1 METIDLLVKGLR
13 SSPIAKGRIRFLIL
27 SLQSLSFSP
36 VLHCTLY
43 FPCYVIIDVHKLM
56 VSNNFEF
63 ECQINHESILIL
75 GDAYIVL
82 GCVMVAHHS
91 LVYKVS
97 TSLIGYYQQPQS
109 IGAG

>member
-1 METIDLLVKGLR
+1 
-13 SSPIAKGRIRFLIL
+13 
-27 SLQSLSFSP
+27 
-36 VLHCTLY
+36 
-43 FPCYVIIDVHKLM
+43 M
-56 VSNNFEF
+56 VSNNFMNLNS
-63 ECQINHESILIL
+63 QINHESILIL

-82 GCVMVAHHS
+82 GCMMVAHHS

>member
-1 METIDLLVKGLR
+1 
-13 SSPIAKGRIRFLIL
+13 
-27 SLQSLSFSP
+27 
-36 VLHCTLY
+36 
-43 FPCYVIIDVHKLM
+43 M

-97 TSLIGYYQQPQS
+97 TSLIGYYQQPHHQLEQVS
-109 IGAG
+109 RVVRTEVYYYISYLQFF